1 MFLYIIIGWGI
12 VTHQNLAKASFI
24 CEYTGKLILAK
35 NIENDLS
42 SYIYDPDHIQ
52 DFELANY
59 KYCYYLF

>member
-12 VTHQNLAKASFI
+12 VTNQNLAKASFI

-42 SYIYDPDHIQ
+42 SYIYE
-52 DFELANY
+52 FRFNNKNMWYVLL
-59 KYCYYLF
+59 KL